1 MVALV
6 TGSSRGLGRCIIEVF
21 ASLGYDVIINFSAD
35 ITSALDFEKYI
46 KDKYKVNT
54 YVFKCDVSKED
65 EVEWLFDEL
74 KNSGI
79 NIDVLVNNAAIA
91 RDNSYLDK
99 SSKEFME
106 VIGVNLLGTFLVT
119 KYATK
124 IMNCGTIIN
133 ISSTDAVDTYNE
145 LSMDYCASKAGVNSL
160 CKTFSRALPN
170 FKVMGVMLPWLNTES
185 VLEMEPNFLKN
196 ELERTGQKEL
206 LDKNKVAKKIVEL
219 ATTNEGIASG
229 SILEL
234 GCDYKWI

>member
-6 TGSSRGLGRCIIEVF
+6 TGSSRGLGRCIIEAF

-46 KDKYKVNT
+46 KDKYKVGT

-124 IMNCGTIIN
+124 IMNRGTIIN
-133 ISSTDAVDTYNE
+133 ISSTDATNTYNE
-145 LSMDYCASKAGVNSL
+145 ISMDYCASKAGVNSL

-185 VLEMEPNFLKN
+185 VLEMEPNFLKS
-196 ELERTGQKEL
+196 ELEKTGQKEL
-206 LDKNKVAKKIVEL
+206 LDKFKVAKKIVEL